1 MEIFNERRSCIVSS
15 PASVRRCSKQRSDCK
30 RYHEIQD
37 KFVSKNNAMRHSNEV
52 TIQLA
57 SVCTCATCILP
68 NVTFYSAGYER
79 HYNGIRLRCN
89 DLYL

>member
-30 RYHEIQD
+30 RYHDIQD
-37 KFVSKNNAMRHSNEV
+37 KLASKNNAMRHSNEV
-52 TIQLA
+52 AIQLA
-57 SVCTCATCILP
+57 SVCECAILP

-79 HYNGIRLRCN
+79 HCNGIRLRCN